1 MEALKG
7 KKSSVASALVGAK
20 HGPVNKIVFACD
32 AGMGSSAMGASV
44 LRKKVQQAGFG
55 DVKVTNQSIANL
67 TDTYDLVVTHRDLTA
82 RAQQRTPSAT
92 HVSVDDF
99 MNSPRYDE
107 VVELL
112 SRTNAGAETPAAVQD
127 EVAPASDVLALDSIR
142 LTGTAT
148 TRDEAIAEAG
158 ELLVAAGS
166 VDPHYIDAMHD
177 RERSVSTYMG
187 NGLAIPHGTNEA
199 KGSIRRTGISF
210 LRFPEPIDWNGK
222 PAEFVVGIAG
232 AGNDHL
238 ALLNQIAQVFIK
250 PDEVARLR
258 AARTPEEIK
267 DILVI
272 SDK

>member
-1 MEALKG
+1 
-7 KKSSVASALVGAK
+7 
-20 HGPVNKIVFACD
+20 
-32 AGMGSSAMGASV
+32 
-44 LRKKVQQAGFG
+44 
-55 DVKVTNQSIANL
+55 
-67 TDTYDLVVTHRDLTA
+67 
-82 RAQQRTPSAT
+82 
-92 HVSVDDF
+92 

-112 SRTNAGAETPAAVQD
+112 GRTNAGAEAPAAVRTRRAGRRRAGPGFD
-127 EVAPASDVLALDSIR
+127 PAD
-142 LTGTAT
+142 
-148 TRDEAIAEAG
+148 RDG
-158 ELLVAAGS
+158 HHPRRGHRRGRELLVAAGA
-166 VDPHYIDAMHD
+166 VEPHYVDAMHD

-210 LRFPEPIDWNGK
+210 VRFPEPIDWNGK

-258 AARTPEEIK
+258 AARTPEEVK
-267 DILVI
+267 EILVNT
-272 SDK
+272 DK